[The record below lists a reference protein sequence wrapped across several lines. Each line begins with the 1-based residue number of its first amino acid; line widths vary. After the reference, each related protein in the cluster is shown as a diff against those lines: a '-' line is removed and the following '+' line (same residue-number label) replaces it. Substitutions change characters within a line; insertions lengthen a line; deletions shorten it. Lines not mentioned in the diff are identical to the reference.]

1 VNKEQVMKR
10 DDLKKLLGDQIG
22 DDVIDKIMAEHGKD
36 IEGKKAEV
44 STLTTERDALK
55 TQLDQASQQIDS
67 FKTMDIE
74 GVKKSAEEWKA
85 KAEQA
90 AADAKA
96 QVSKLKF
103 DHALEAS
110 LTGAKARNAK
120 AVTALLDTTL
130 LKMGEDG
137 AISGLK
143 EQLEKI
149 QSEHDY
155 LFVSDVPTPTIVTGG
170 SNRKIM
176 SDPIVDAARKAAG
189 LKVE

>member
-1 VNKEQVMKR
+1 MKR
-10 DDLKKLLGDQIG
+10 DDVKKLLGDQIG

-36 IEGKKAEV
+36 IEGRKSEV

-55 TQLDQASQQIDS
+55 AQLDQASQQIDS

-74 GVKKSAEEWKA
+74 GVKKSADEWKA

-90 AADAKA
+90 AADAKV
-96 QVSKLKF
+96 QVEKLKF

-120 AVTALLDTTL
+120 AVTALLDTEL

-137 AISGLK
+137 TISGLK

-176 SDPIVDAARKAAG
+176 SDPIVEAARKAAG
-189 LKVE
+189 LTVE

>member
-1 VNKEQVMKR
+1 MKR

-74 GVKKSAEEWKA
+74 GVKKSADEWKA

-96 QVSKLKF
+96 QVEKLKF
-103 DHALEAS
+103 DHALESS
-110 LTGAKARNAK
+110 LSGAKARNAK

-130 LKMGEDG
+130 LKLNDDG
-137 AISGLK
+137 SVSGLK

-189 LKVE
+189 LTVE

>member
-1 VNKEQVMKR
+1 MKR

-36 IEGKKAEV
+36 IEKHKADNG
-44 STLTTERDALK
+44 TLTTERDALK
-55 TQLDQASQQIDS
+55 AQLDQASQQIDS

-74 GVKKSAEEWKA
+74 GVKKSADEWKA

-90 AADAKA
+90 AQDAKV
-96 QVSKLKF
+96 QVEKLKF

-120 AVTALLDTTL
+120 AVTALLDTEL

-137 AISGLK
+137 TISGLK

-149 QSEHDY
+149 QSERDY

-176 SDPIVDAARKAAG
+176 SDPIVEAARKAAG
-189 LKVE
+189 LTVE

>member
-1 VNKEQVMKR
+1 MKR

-36 IEGKKAEV
+36 IEGRKSEV

-74 GVKKSAEEWKA
+74 GVKKSADEWKA

-90 AADAKA
+90 AKDAEV
-96 QVSKLKF
+96 QVHKLKF
-103 DHALEAS
+103 EHALEAS
-110 LTGAKARNAK
+110 LTGAKAKDIKSVAAHLN
-120 AVTALLDTTL
+120 TEL

-137 AISGLK
+137 TISGLK

-176 SDPIVDAARKAAG
+176 SDPIVEAARKAAG
-189 LKVE
+189 LTVE

>member
-1 VNKEQVMKR
+1 MKR
-10 DDLKKLLGDQIG
+10 DDVKKLLGDQIG

-74 GVKKSAEEWKA
+74 GVKKSADEWKA

-90 AADAKA
+90 AKDAEV
-96 QVSKLKF
+96 QVHKLKF
-103 DHALEAS
+103 EHALEAS
-110 LTGAKARNAK
+110 LTGAKAKDIKSVAAHLN
-120 AVTALLDTTL
+120 TEL

-137 AISGLK
+137 TISGLK

-176 SDPIVDAARKAAG
+176 SDPIVEAARKAAG
-189 LKVE
+189 LTVE